1 MISIKK
7 GHRVPPVLEAD
18 KDAEKFDPA
27 SMMDHGG
34 KGKEPVFPG
43 FDQDAFDCS
52 ISGRTAEKNRELC
65 SKYKDE
71 MDPAVLTYWE
81 HCGVM
86 KELFDAKVND
96 GMRKYS
102 VHTPLHMVPGR
113 RYPLL
118 YFSHGGFQTPF
129 QAETAGFSKL
139 IEAEQF
145 IAVYP
150 FNGGYSNEEAVT
162 EFKRITDA
170 LRAVD
175 YPIDWTRV
183 YVSGFS
189 SGSDATESIA
199 TQWPELIAAA
209 APCPGSNAMYN
220 SLCRVTHEAY
230 EKCDTYQVPLICVGG
245 DKDYGDTYPFP
256 DRECYENFNIWM
268 KDICRV
274 KDWKDISYEEG
285 IEIAVKGTG
294 IEKKIGVPFQK
305 KWVENFEE
313 RNWYFG
319 QQFDAAGRPIVE
331 YVCGEGVPHIMTGCF
346 ASVVWEALKHW
357 SRNPQTGELIYTPV
371 VLGGVN

>member
-7 GHRVPPVLEAD
+7 GHRMPPILSTNAD
-18 KDAEKFDPA
+18 SEMSDPA
-27 SMMDHGG
+27 DFLKKSG
-34 KGKEPVFPG
+34 KNKEPVFPG
-43 FDQDAFDCS
+43 FDQDAFEHS
-52 ISGRTAEKNRELC
+52 ISGRTAEKNRELIE
-65 SKYKDE
+65 KYKDE
-71 MDPAVLTYWE
+71 MDPGVLSYWE
-81 HCGVM
+81 KHGVM
-86 KELFDAKVND
+86 KELFDAKIND
-96 GMRKYS
+96 GKGKYS
-102 VHTPLHMVPGR
+102 VHTPLHMIPGR

-150 FNGGYSNEEAVT
+150 FNGGYSNEDAVT

-170 LRAVD
+170 LRAID

-183 YVSGFS
+183 YAAGFS

-199 TQWPELIAAA
+199 TQWPELIAAC

-220 SLCRVTHEAY
+220 SLCRITKEAY
-230 EKCDTYQVPLICVGG
+230 EKCSQYQVPLICVGG
-245 DKDYGDTYPFP
+245 DKDFGDTYPFP
-256 DRECYENFNIWM
+256 DAECYENFNIWM
-268 KDICRV
+268 NEICRV
-274 KDWKDISYEEG
+274 DHWQNISFEQGKEIVLKNEG
-285 IEIAVKGTG
+285 IEKM
-294 IEKKIGVPFQK
+294 IGVPFQK

-319 QQFDAAGRPIVE
+319 QQMDAQGRPIVQF
-331 YVCGEGVPHIMTGCF
+331 VCGEGVPHVMTGCF

-357 SRNPQTGELIYTPV
+357 SRNPETGELVYTQV
-371 VLGGVN
+371 VMGGVN

>member
-7 GHRVPPVLEAD
+7 GHRTPPILTANGKEN
-18 KDAEKFDPA
+18 AEDPA
-27 SMMDHGG
+27 AFMQGG
-34 KGKEPVFPG
+34 KHKEPAFPG
-43 FDQDAFDCS
+43 FDQEAFDRS
-52 ISGRTAEKNRELC
+52 LSGRLAKENHELND
-65 SKYKDE
+65 KYKDE

-81 HCGVM
+81 ERGVM
-86 KELFDAKVND
+86 KELFDAKINE
-96 GMRKYS
+96 GKGKYS

-139 IEAEQF
+139 IEKEQF

-150 FNGGYSNEEAVT
+150 FNGGFSNEEAVS
-162 EFKRITDA
+162 EFKRITDV

-183 YVSGFS
+183 YAAGFS

-199 TQWPELIAAA
+199 TQWPELVAAC

-220 SLCRVTHEAY
+220 SLCRVTKEAY
-230 EKCDTYQVPLICVGG
+230 EKCSKYQVPLICVGG
-245 DKDYGDTYPFP
+245 DMDYGDTYPFP
-256 DRECYENFNIWM
+256 DKECYENFNIWM

-274 KDWKDISYEEG
+274 NHWQDISFEEG
-285 IEIAVKGTG
+285 KIIAAKNQG
-294 IEKKIGVPFQK
+294 IEKMIGVPFQK
-305 KWVENFEE
+305 TWSEHFEG

-319 QQFDAAGRPIVE
+319 QQFDAASRPIVQF
-331 YVCGEGVPHIMTGCF
+331 VCGEGVPHVMTGCF
-346 ASVVWEALKHW
+346 ASLVWEALKHW
-357 SRNPQTGELIYTPV
+357 SRDPRTGELIYTPIV
-371 VLGGVN
+371 MSGVN